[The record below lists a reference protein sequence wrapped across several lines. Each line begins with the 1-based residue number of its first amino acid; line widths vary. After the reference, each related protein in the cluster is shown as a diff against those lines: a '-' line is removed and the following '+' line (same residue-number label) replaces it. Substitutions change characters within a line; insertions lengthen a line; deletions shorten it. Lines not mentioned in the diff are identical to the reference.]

1 MNTPLNIQPV
11 AASPHDRDRGFSPGR
26 HGGRRGSILGLAIA
40 LQTTLLLASPY
51 AAALAPGQ
59 VGTLVTIPVSGIA
72 DSAQAVVVDP
82 NGSVVLAGSAGGNY
96 SVLARLLPNG
106 APDGSFGAGGISTLD
121 LSFNLGDGLRAFV
134 RMDDGRYVGCGIF
147 ASPGTA
153 NDFVVARFTS
163 TGTLDSSFN
172 GSGYAVTPFGPS
184 GPGEQCNAV
193 AIQPDGMLVS
203 AGYTY
208 ESGPSHVAMTRHTA
222 NGMLD
227 SGFGIGGKL
236 NINAAATTNGNS
248 EAKAVLV
255 QPDGKILV
263 AGYAFGPGHSEF
275 LLMRLN
281 SNGTPD
287 ASFGSGGITR
297 TAVGASEDIANAM
310 VRQPDGRIVLA
321 GSTYA
326 TGGQRD
332 FALAR
337 YTSAGVLDA
346 GFGTG
351 GVVTT
356 AIGPSDD
363 YAYALVL
370 MPWGRLVA
378 AGTSRTAVG
387 QSPTDLSL
395 VAYNANGSLDRYFGN
410 AGKRIVDV
418 SAFSDAVFGL
428 ASDIN
433 GARFWAVGT
442 ASRSSMSQ
450 NQDFLAAE
458 FGLPDTIFRDG
469 FEIPTP

>member
-1 MNTPLNIQPV
+1 MNTTLNTQSV
-11 AASPHDRDRGFSPGR
+11 AALND
-26 HGGRRGSILGLAIA
+26 GGKPEFTPARNGSRRKPTLALATA
-40 LQTTLLLASPY
+40 LLATLLLASPY
-51 AAALAPGQ
+51 ATALAPGQ
-59 VGTLVTIPVSGIA
+59 VGVQVTIPVSGIY

-82 NGSVVLAGSAGGNY
+82 TGNVVLAGSAGSNY
-96 SVLARLLPNG
+96 SVLARIAPNG
-106 APDGSFGAGGISTLD
+106 VLDGTFGVGGISNLN
-121 LSFNLGDGLRAFV
+121 LSVNLSDGLRALV
-134 RMDDGRYVGCGIF
+134 PMSDGRYVGCGLF
-147 ASPGTA
+147 GSASTA
-153 NDFVVARFTS
+153 NDFFVARFNS
-163 TGTLDSSFN
+163 DGSLDSSFN
-172 GSGYAVTPFGPS
+172 GSGYAVTAFGPS

-208 ESGPSHVAMTRHTA
+208 ESGPSHVAMTRHTS
-222 NGMLD
+222 NGLVD
-227 SGFGIGGKL
+227 SGFGVGGKL
-236 NINAAATTNGNS
+236 NINAAATSNGNS

-281 SNGTPD
+281 TNGTPD
-287 ASFGSGGITR
+287 ASFGTGGITR
-297 TAVGASEDIANAM
+297 TAIGVSEDIANAM

-337 YTSAGVLDA
+337 YTTAGVLDPT
-346 GFGTG
+346 FGTG

-378 AGTSRTAVG
+378 AGASRTAVG
-387 QSPTDLSL
+387 QSPSDFSL
-395 VAYNANGSLDRYFGN
+395 VAYNADGSLDRYFGV

-418 SAFSDAVFGL
+418 SSFSDSVFGL

-433 GARFWAVGT
+433 GSRFWAVGT
-442 ASRSSMSQ
+442 ASRSNTAQ
-450 NQDFLAAE
+450 NQDFVAAE